1 MLRAMRVLLADKLA
15 PLVAGRLQDLGAE
28 VHTQPDL
35 KDDALVAALAEH
47 DPVVLVVRSTK
58 ITAEHLDA
66 GRSLALIIRAGAG
79 VNTIDLDGASARGVY
94 VANCPGKNACAV
106 AELTIGHLINL
117 DRRIADNVAALREGK
132 WRKKKFGASRG
143 LNGRTLA
150 ILGFGQIGRAVAH
163 HAMSLGMNVR
173 VWSRSL
179 TEEDAEAFGVER
191 ATTPEQAVEGADAVS
206 VHVALNAESRGR
218 IDKSVFAAMKP
229 GAYFINTSRG
239 EVVDHDALRE
249 ALETKDLRAGLDV
262 FADEPSGGKADFTDP
277 IVDHPSVYGT
287 HHIGASTEEAK
298 EAVGEEV
305 VRIVD
310 AYRCGA
316 LIPNCVNLA
325 NRTEATHTL
334 VVRHEDRVGVLA
346 NVLGILREADIN
358 VQEMQ
363 NILFSGGDAACARI
377 NVVGEPD
384 EQALGRIRSAD
395 HVFDAS
401 VGPL

>member
-28 VHTQPDL
+28 VHNRPDL

-58 ITAEHLDA
+58 VTAAHLDA

-106 AELTIGHLINL
+106 AELTIGHLVNL
-117 DRRIADNVAALREGK
+117 DRRIADNVIELRERR
-132 WRKKKFGASRG
+132 WDKKRFSAARG

-150 ILGFGQIGRAVAH
+150 ILGFGRIGQAVAR
-163 HAMSLGMNVR
+163 HAMSLGMRVR

-179 TEEDAEAFGVER
+179 TDEAAEAFGVER
-191 ATTPEQAVEGADAVS
+191 AATPEQAVEGADAVS

-218 IDKSVFAAMKP
+218 IDQSVFAAMKP

-239 EVVDHDALRE
+239 EVVDQDALRE
-249 ALETKDLRAGLDV
+249 AVETRDLRAGLDV
-262 FADEPSGGKADFTDP
+262 FADEPSGGQGELSDP
-277 IVDHPSVYGT
+277 IVAHPNVYGT

-310 AYRCGA
+310 AYVRGA
-316 LIPNCVNLA
+316 LIPNCVNLS

-363 NILFSGGDAACARI
+363 NTLFSGGDAACARI
-377 NVVGEPD
+377 NVVGEP
-384 EQALGRIRSAD
+384 EAATLGRIREAE

-401 VGPL
+401 VGPI